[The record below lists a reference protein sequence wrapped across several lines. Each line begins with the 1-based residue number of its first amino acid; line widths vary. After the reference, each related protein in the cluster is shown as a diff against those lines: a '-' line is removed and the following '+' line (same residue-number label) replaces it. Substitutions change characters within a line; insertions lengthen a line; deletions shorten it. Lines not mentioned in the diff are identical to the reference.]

1 MRRVNVS
8 LKTLVVLAVAVGMA
22 WSAPPLRAQQDQAQ
36 QSGERYRV
44 LIPPLAP
51 EGNISDKFGKK
62 TADEFKKLIE
72 TLPTHQPVD
81 SKDLKDALKRY
92 KLKDSQLSSCVTAR
106 QLASQIKAQLVMCG
120 SYKEVSKDVYQVSAS
135 FHSSETE
142 DVFDVPSFT
151 ASDPQEAAT
160 KIMTAFQSW
169 VTVLQRTVYCQQY
182 VESHQWENAIDNC
195 NKALAI
201 NAKSQ
206 SALYNKAYA
215 LMHMDS
221 LDQALTYFK
230 QVLDVNPVNK
240 DALLSAGIVDARLN
254 RRDEAQAYFQRYME
268 LEPGNVDVRLSVA
281 TNIYNQGAP
290 LEALHLAQ
298 AGLSIEPDNLQL
310 WSYIGNFAI
319 GAANKLETDSR
330 GANGEVTADSAQVDS
345 LYETA
350 VNAYNK
356 VYEAKGDTT
365 NPGILQRLVVALTK
379 LNRTDQAVS
388 LGQKA
393 TTIAPDS
400 ADVWDAYSR
409 ALEQSGDINGALQA
423 LDKVAS
429 LDPTA
434 KVTGRKGNLLL
445 KAGRYDDAAQT
456 FGQAVQKGE
465 ITSDECLQCDVR
477 LRLHG
482 EVPEEAV
489 RRRVEDLPGC
499 PASGPVRPRPEDRRL
514 LVRLRTIPAGHG
526 IAGSEQLCLGAE
538 GLAGLPAGPE
548 GLRGGQGLL
557 AVPAQRGRPEVH
569 RQHEPV
575 HRYPGSVDQTR
586 QERRGIVRPRCP
598 GPARAA

>member
-81 SKDLKDALKRY
+81 SKELKDALKRY
-92 KLKDSQLSSCVTAR
+92 KLKDSQLSNCVTAR

-135 FHSSETE
+135 FHSSDTE

-221 LDQALTYFK
+221 LDQALAYFK

-254 RRDEAQAYFQRYME
+254 RREDAQAYFQRYME

-298 AGLSIEPDNLQL
+298 AGVSIEPDNLQL

-465 ITSDECLQCDVR
+465 ISSDEAFNAMFGYGYMEKYQKKQYDDALKIFQAARPLAQSDRAQKTVAFWSGYVRFQQAMELQGPSNYASAQKALPVFQQALKDF
-477 LRLHG
+477 
-482 EVPEEAV
+482 EAAKGYSQYQ
-489 RRRVEDLPGC
+489 P
-499 PASGPVRPRPEDRRL
+499 
-514 LVRLRTIPAGHG
+514 
-526 IAGSEQLCLGAE
+526 
-538 GLAGLPAGPE
+538 
-548 GLRGGQGLL
+548 
-557 AVPAQRGRPEVH
+557 
-569 RQHEPV
+569 
-575 HRYPGSVDQTR
+575 SVDVQKFIDNTNQYIDI
-586 QERRGIVRPRCP
+586 QEALIKRGKSA
-598 GPARAA
+598 GE